1 MTEKPRRILKQFQE
15 KSHTI
20 AHLMGEDSEFLA
32 LCEDYDACVEA
43 LRYWE
48 HSREP
53 EAKARV
59 NEYRTLVQELE
70 EEIRVT
76 LEAQP
81 LD

>member
-1 MTEKPRRILKQFQE
+1 MTEKPGHILEQFQE

-20 AHLMGEDSEFLA
+20 AHLMAEDTEFLA

-48 HSREP
+48 QSKKP
-53 EAKARV
+53 EAKTRV